1 VVEMLPLP
9 SVGWTSGKLAPRSI
23 ACDMGVQQPVR

>member
-9 SVGWTSGKLAPRSI
+9 SVGWTSGKLALRSI
-23 ACDMGVQQPVR
+23 ACDMGPVPF